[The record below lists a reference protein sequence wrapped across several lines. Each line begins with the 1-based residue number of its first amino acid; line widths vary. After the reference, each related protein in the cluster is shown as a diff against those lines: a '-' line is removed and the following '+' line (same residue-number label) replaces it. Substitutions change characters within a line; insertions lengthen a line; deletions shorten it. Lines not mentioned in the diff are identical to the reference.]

1 MMQAMSDSP
10 ERSDSL
16 ARLKQLDREIHLLE
30 HVAGLLQW
38 DQETCMPPAGIDERA
53 DQLALLEGEVHAR
66 RTTREMGD
74 LIAAAE
80 SRPDLTEPDRALVRE
95 LRRGYDRATR
105 LPGDLVKAMAR
116 QSSVNHA
123 SWGEARARSD
133 FSIFRADLEH
143 TLKLTR
149 EKADCL
155 GFEQTRYDPL
165 LDEFEPWMTT
175 AELRGVLDALRAPLV
190 DLLQRITA
198 SGVQLDDSV
207 LRRDYD
213 VAAQRAFSDHLLS
226 ALGFSS
232 DTGRLDVSAHPF
244 STTLGAADGR
254 LTTRFYPNLLSAS
267 IFGTIHEC
275 GHGLHGL
282 GVAPELATTELGDGT
297 SLGICESQSRF
308 WENLIARRRAFWEH
322 FYPELQPRFPA
333 LADVGLDQFY
343 RAVNAVQPSLIR
355 VEADEVTYNLHILL
369 RFGLERRMVDGEIE
383 VADLPDAWRDESRE
397 LLGIVPEQD
406 ADGVLQD
413 IHWSMFLIGYFPT
426 YSLGNLYSAQ
436 FHAAMAGEIGDWEE
450 QVRRGE
456 FTHILDWLRERI
468 HRHGRVYSA
477 TDICRQVTGEPLN
490 ARYFLDYLESKF
502 GELYR
507 L

>member
-1 MMQAMSDSP
+1 M
-10 ERSDSL
+10 
-16 ARLKQLDREIHLLE
+16 
-30 HVAGLLQW
+30 
-38 DQETCMPPAGIDERA
+38 
-53 DQLALLEGEVHAR
+53 
-66 RTTREMGD
+66 
-74 LIAAAE
+74 
-80 SRPDLTEPDRALVRE
+80 
-95 LRRGYDRATR
+95 
-105 LPGDLVKAMAR
+105 
-116 QSSVNHA
+116 NHA
-123 SWGEARARSD
+123 SWVEARGTSD
-133 FSIFRADLEH
+133 FSIFRADLEREPRQLGGSARLTSRSSDLER
-143 TLKLTR
+143 TL

-213 VAAQRAFSDHLLS
+213 VAAQRAFSDHLLA

-232 DTGRLDVSAHPF
+232 DSGRLDVSAHPF
-244 STTLGAADGR
+244 STTLGVADGR

-369 RFGLERRMVDGEIE
+369 RFGLERRLVDGEIE
-383 VADLPDAWRDESRE
+383 VADLPQAWREESRE
-397 LLGIVPEQD
+397 LLGIVPERD

-413 IHWSMFLIGYFPT
+413 IHWSMFLVGYFPT

-436 FHAAMAGEIGDWEE
+436 FHAAMARDIGDWEE

-456 FTHILDWLRERI
+456 FGQILGLAAGADPPPRARVLR
-468 HRHGRVYSA
+468 HRHLPAGHRRAAERAPLPGLPGGQVRRAVPPVTGAVGCARRQPTRPRFRTGSRCAAAPGVCSA
-477 TDICRQVTGEPLN
+477 TSAGTVTTACSGAAPTS
-490 ARYFLDYLESKF
+490 AAGPGAPGTHPSQSRGAAPPHSIAAPAT
-502 GELYR
+502 
-507 L
+507 

>member
-1 MMQAMSDSP
+1 MSRIESSP
-10 ERSDSL
+10 DAL
-16 ARLKQLDREIHLLE
+16 ARLRQLDREIHLLE
-30 HVAGLLQW
+30 HVTGLLQW
-38 DQETCMPPAGIDERA
+38 DQETGMPPGALEERA

-66 RTTREMGD
+66 RTTSEMGD

-80 SRPDLTEPDRALVRE
+80 SRADRSPNDRALVRE
-95 LRRGYDRATR
+95 LRRSFDRATR
-105 LPGDLVKAMAR
+105 LPADLVKAMAR
-116 QSSVNHA
+116 QGSMNHA
-123 SWGEARARSD
+123 SWVEARSKSD
-133 FSIFRADLEH
+133 FAIFRADLER

-155 GFEQTRYDPL
+155 GSTDTRYDPL

-175 AELRGVLDALRAPLV
+175 AELRGVLDSLRAPLV
-190 DLLQRITA
+190 DLLQRIA
-198 SGVQLDDSV
+198 AADVELDDSV

-213 VAAQRAFSDHLLS
+213 VAAQRAFSEHLLA

-232 DTGRLDVSAHPF
+232 ETGRLDVSAHPF
-244 STTLGAADGR
+244 STTLGACDGR

-308 WENLIARRRAFWEH
+308 WENLVARRRAFWEH

-333 LADVGLDQFY
+333 LADVDLDRFY
-343 RAVNAVQPSLIR
+343 RAVNAVKPSLIR

-369 RFGLERRMVDGEIE
+369 RFGLERRLVDGEIE
-383 VADLPDAWRDESRE
+383 VADLPEAWREESRE
-397 LLGIVPEQD
+397 LLGIVPERA

-426 YSLGNLYSAQ
+426 YTLGNLYAAQ
-436 FHAAMAGEIGDWEE
+436 FHATMARELPDWEE

-456 FTHILDWLRERI
+456 FEQILGWLRERI

-477 TDICRQVTGEPLN
+477 TEICQRVTGEPLD
-490 ARYFLDYLESKF
+490 ARYFLDYLGSKF